1 MPLTMLTPVEF
12 GSATQAGASLWRKQ
26 LLPLGEITYKGRK
39 IAFTKDYLAGLVK
52 AFRDRSYDVVPFQF
66 ADSANSHSNAPE
78 QRRGTVRDL
87 LLTDDGLDLILE
99 AGETASKH
107 LSEYPDLGVSA
118 RIVEGYD
125 RADGKFFPAAIQHV
139 LGTLD
144 PRIPGMRPW
153 QAVEAAN
160 DDAGDVI
167 DLTDAGATAQPK
179 PPEPPSQPEPAPPA
193 ATSTEENPMALT
205 EAQEARLKTLLDLP
219 EEKFSALLADPEPDA
234 EMTDAE
240 LDALLAEIDAEA
252 KGEDA
257 PEGEPAPEP
266 EPATAGASLS
276 AEDQAALE
284 LANARAEQN
293 AIDLA
298 RVTAALD
305 LATYERERDTLAR
318 VHGIPPRIT
327 DLARPLLEGTG
338 RTVEL
343 ANGANVDA
351 GSIMRKV
358 LAEVGKTV
366 KMLDLTAELG
376 NPGDSAAQAEAEAEA
391 ARAAER
397 SAITSAYR
405 QMAGI

>member
-1 MPLTMLTPVEF
+1 
-12 GSATQAGASLWRKQ
+12 
-26 LLPLGEITYKGRK
+26 
-39 IAFTKDYLAGLVK
+39 
-52 AFRDRSYDVVPFQF
+52 
-66 ADSANSHSNAPE
+66 
-78 QRRGTVRDL
+78 
-87 LLTDDGLDLILE
+87 
-99 AGETASKH
+99 
-107 LSEYPDLGVSA
+107 
-118 RIVEGYD
+118 
-125 RADGKFFPAAIQHV
+125 
-139 LGTLD
+139 
-144 PRIPGMRPW
+144 
-153 QAVEAAN
+153 
-160 DDAGDVI
+160 
-167 DLTDAGATAQPK
+167 
-179 PPEPPSQPEPAPPA
+179 
-193 ATSTEENPMALT
+193 MALT

-284 LANARAEQN
+284 MANARAEQN

-391 ARAAER
+391 AKVAER
-397 SAITSAYR
+397 TQITSAYR